1 MSEENKTDR
10 QSIKSQSSY
19 EEESRLRRKRLRRKT
34 TISYVVGLGMA
45 FGGLFLVMMLAIA
58 VYSWID
64 GKTGETDALL
74 QQTLGNAQAAGL
86 YTQEELDR
94 QGAEAALAPHLD
106 ELALARAQAENA
118 QALET
123 AVNNR
128 QEEILGEIRVQ
139 LADGQ
144 STLETLRPLYPDDVV
159 LVSGGKY
166 HFVPIRRDLAQ
177 HGYLQENLQV
187 LENGRFQYMENGQ
200 VVSHMGIDVSKYQ
213 GKIDWEK
220 VAADG
225 VEFVF
230 LRLGLRGY
238 ESGKLV
244 EDETF
249 QANIQGAL
257 AHGIKVGV
265 YFFSQ
270 AITVEEAIEEAN
282 FVLERIAPYKIECPV
297 VFDVE
302 KVNSSTAR
310 MNQLT
315 PQQRTDVT
323 IAFLDTIQAAGY
335 KPMFY
340 HNMETAL
347 LLLELDRLEGYERWF
362 AYYGEELYYPYAYG
376 VWQYTEKGR
385 VNGIGGEVDMNIAFK
400 MWE

>member
-1 MSEENKTDR
+1 MSEENKTDKR
-10 QSIKSQSSY
+10 EAKTLSSY
-19 EEESRLRRKRLRRKT
+19 DEENRQRRKRLRRKAT
-34 TISYVVGLGMA
+34 LSYVAGIAMA
-45 FGGLFLVMMLAIA
+45 FGGLFLVTLLAIV

-64 GKTGETDALL
+64 SKTGETDRLL
-74 QQTLGNAQAAGL
+74 QEAIGNAQMAQGNI
-86 YTQEELDR
+86 YTQAELD
-94 QGAEAALAPHLD
+94 QKVAEAV
-106 ELALARAQAENA
+106 ARAQAENE

-123 AVNNR
+123 ALNNQ

-144 STLETLRPLYPDDVV
+144 SALETLRPLYPDDVV

-166 HFVPIRRDLAQ
+166 HFVPIQRELAQ
-177 HGYLQENLQV
+177 HGYVQENLQV
-187 LENGRFQYMENGQ
+187 LENGRFQYLENGQ

-249 QANIQGAL
+249 QTNIQGAL

-270 AITVEEAIEEAN
+270 AVTEAEAVEEAN
-282 FVLERIAPYKIECPV
+282 FVLERIAPYQIDCPV

-302 KVNSSTAR
+302 KVGSSTAR

-315 PQQRTDVT
+315 PQERTNVT
-323 IAFLDTIQAAGY
+323 IAFLDTIEAAGY
-335 KPMFY
+335 KSMFY

-347 LLLELDRLEGYERWF
+347 LLLELERLENYDKWF
-362 AYYGEELYYPYAYG
+362 AYYGEDLYYPYAYG
-376 VWQYTEKGR
+376 VWQYSEKGSI
-385 VNGIGGEVDMNIAFK
+385 NGISGEVDMNIAFK
-400 MWE
+400 MWD

>member
-1 MSEENKTDR
+1 MSEENKTDKR
-10 QSIKSQSSY
+10 EAKTLSSY
-19 EEESRLRRKRLRRKT
+19 DEENRQRRKRLRRKAT
-34 TISYVVGLGMA
+34 LSYVAGIVMA
-45 FGGLFLVMMLAIA
+45 FGGLFLVTLLAIV

-64 GKTGETDALL
+64 SKTGETGRLL
-74 QQTLGNAQAAGL
+74 QEAIGNAQMAQGNI
-86 YTQEELDR
+86 YTQEELD
-94 QGAEAALAPHLD
+94 QKVAEAV
-106 ELALARAQAENA
+106 ARAQAENE

-123 AVNNR
+123 ALNNQ

-144 STLETLRPLYPDDVV
+144 SALETLRPLYPDDVV

-166 HFVPIRRDLAQ
+166 HFVPIQRELAQ
-177 HGYLQENLQV
+177 HGYVQENLQV
-187 LENGRFQYMENGQ
+187 LENGRFQYLENGQ

-249 QANIQGAL
+249 QTNIQGAL

-270 AITVEEAIEEAN
+270 AVTEAEAVEEAN
-282 FVLERIAPYKIECPV
+282 FVLERIAPYQIDCPV

-302 KVNSSTAR
+302 KVGSSTAR

-315 PQQRTDVT
+315 PQERTNVT
-323 IAFLDTIQAAGY
+323 IAFLDTIEAAGY
-335 KPMFY
+335 KSMFY

-347 LLLELDRLEGYERWF
+347 LLLELERLENYDKWF
-362 AYYGEELYYPYAYG
+362 AYYGEDLYYPYAYG
-376 VWQYTEKGR
+376 VWQYSEKGSI
-385 VNGIGGEVDMNIAFK
+385 NGISGEVDMNIAFK
-400 MWE
+400 MWD

>member
-1 MSEENKTDR
+1 MSEENKTDKR
-10 QSIKSQSSY
+10 DGRTLSSY
-19 EEESRLRRKRLRRKT
+19 DEENRQRRKRLRRKAT
-34 TISYVVGLGMA
+34 LSYVVGIVMA
-45 FGGLFLVMMLAIA
+45 FGGLFLVTLLAIM

-64 GKTGETDALL
+64 SKTGESERML
-74 QQTLGNAQAAGL
+74 QEAIGSAQMAQGNI
-86 YTQEELDR
+86 YTQEELD
-94 QGAEAALAPHLD
+94 QKVAEAVAQ
-106 ELALARAQAENA
+106 AQAENE
-118 QALET
+118 QTLET
-123 AVNNR
+123 ALHN
-128 QEEILGEIRVQ
+128 QEEEILGEIRVQ
-139 LADGQ
+139 LAEGQ
-144 STLETLRPLYPDDVV
+144 SALETLRPLYPDDVV

-166 HFVPIRRDLAQ
+166 HFVPIQRELAQ

-187 LENGRFQYMENGQ
+187 LENGRFQYLENGQ

-213 GKIDWEK
+213 GSIDWEK

-270 AITVEEAIEEAN
+270 AVTEAEAVEEAN
-282 FVLERIAPYKIECPV
+282 FVLERIAPYQIDCPV

-302 KVNSSTAR
+302 KVGSSTAR

-315 PQQRTDVT
+315 PQERTNVT
-323 IAFLDTIQAAGY
+323 IAFLDTIEAAGY
-335 KPMFY
+335 KSMFY

-347 LLLELDRLEGYERWF
+347 LLLELERLENYDKWF
-362 AYYGEELYYPYAYG
+362 AYYGEDLYYPYAYG
-376 VWQYTEKGR
+376 VWQYSEKGSI
-385 VNGIGGEVDMNIAFK
+385 NGIKGEVDMNIAFK
-400 MWE
+400 MWD

>member
-1 MSEENKTDR
+1 MSEENKTDKR
-10 QSIKSQSSY
+10 EAKTLSSY
-19 EEESRLRRKRLRRKT
+19 DEENRQRRKRLRRKAT
-34 TISYVVGLGMA
+34 LSYVAGIAMA
-45 FGGLFLVMMLAIA
+45 FGGLFLVTLLAIV

-64 GKTGETDALL
+64 SKTGETDRLL
-74 QQTLGNAQAAGL
+74 QEAIGNAQMAQGNI
-86 YTQEELDR
+86 YTQEELD
-94 QGAEAALAPHLD
+94 QKVAEAV
-106 ELALARAQAENA
+106 ARAQAENE

-123 AVNNR
+123 ALNNQ

-144 STLETLRPLYPDDVV
+144 SALETLRPLYPDDVV

-166 HFVPIRRDLAQ
+166 HFVPIQRELAQ
-177 HGYLQENLQV
+177 HGYVQENLQM
-187 LENGRFQYMENGQ
+187 LENGRFQYLENGQ

-249 QANIQGAL
+249 QTNIQGAL

-270 AITVEEAIEEAN
+270 AVTEAEAVEEAN
-282 FVLERIAPYKIECPV
+282 FVLERIAPYQIDCPV

-302 KVNSSTAR
+302 KVGSSTAR

-315 PQQRTDVT
+315 PQERTNVT
-323 IAFLDTIQAAGY
+323 IAFLDTIEAAGY
-335 KPMFY
+335 KSMFY

-347 LLLELDRLEGYERWF
+347 LLLELERLENYDKWF
-362 AYYGEELYYPYAYG
+362 AYYGEDLYYPYAYG
-376 VWQYTEKGR
+376 VWQYSEKGSI
-385 VNGIGGEVDMNIAFK
+385 NGISGEVDMNIAFK
-400 MWE
+400 MWD

>member
-1 MSEENKTDR
+1 MSEENKNK
-10 QSIKSQSSY
+10 QEAKSQSSY
-19 EEESRLRRKRLRRKT
+19 DEESRLRRKRLRRKT
-34 TISYVVGLGMA
+34 TISYFVGLAAA
-45 FGGLFLVMMLAIA
+45 FVGLFLIMMLAITA
-58 VYSWID
+58 YSWID
-64 GKTGETDALL
+64 SKTRETDDLL
-74 QQTLGNAQAAGL
+74 QETMGSAQMADGAIYTQADMDLKIAEAVALAQAEIDSAVSVG
-86 YTQEELDR
+86 QEEL
-94 QGAEAALAPHLD
+94 L
-106 ELALARAQAENA
+106 
-118 QALET
+118 
-123 AVNNR
+123 
-128 QEEILGEIRVQ
+128 EEIKDQ
-139 LADGQ
+139 LTESQ
-144 STLETLRPLYPDDVV
+144 SVLETLRPLYPDDVV
-159 LVSGGKY
+159 LISGGKY
-166 HFVPIRRDLAQ
+166 HFVPIREDLAQ
-177 HGYLQENLQV
+177 HGYIQENLQV

-270 AITVEEAIEEAN
+270 AITVEEAVEEAN
-282 FVLERIAPYKIECPV
+282 FVLERIAPYQIDCPV

-302 KVNSSTAR
+302 KVGDSSAR

-315 PQQRTDVT
+315 AQERTDVT
-323 IAFLDTIQAAGY
+323 IAFLDTIEAAGY
-335 KPMFY
+335 KSMFY

-347 LLLELDRLEGYERWF
+347 ILLELERLQNYDRWF

-376 VWQYTEKGR
+376 VWQYSEKGS
-385 VNGIGGEVDMNIAFK
+385 VAGIKGEVDMNIAFEL
-400 MWE
+400 WE

>member
-1 MSEENKTDR
+1 MSEENKTDKR
-10 QSIKSQSSY
+10 EAKTLSSY
-19 EEESRLRRKRLRRKT
+19 DEENRQRRKRLRRKAT
-34 TISYVVGLGMA
+34 LSYVAGIAMA
-45 FGGLFLVMMLAIA
+45 FGGLFLVTLLAIV

-64 GKTGETDALL
+64 SKTGETDRLL
-74 QQTLGNAQAAGL
+74 QEAIGNAQMAQGNI
-86 YTQEELDR
+86 YTQEELD
-94 QGAEAALAPHLD
+94 QKVAEAV
-106 ELALARAQAENA
+106 ARAQAENE

-123 AVNNR
+123 ALNNQ

-144 STLETLRPLYPDDVV
+144 SALETLRPLYPDDVV

-166 HFVPIRRDLAQ
+166 HFVPIQRELAQ
-177 HGYLQENLQV
+177 HGYVQENLQV
-187 LENGRFQYMENGQ
+187 LENGRFQYLENGQ

-249 QANIQGAL
+249 QTNIQGAL

-270 AITVEEAIEEAN
+270 AVTEAEAVEEAN
-282 FVLERIAPYKIECPV
+282 FVLERIAPYQIDCPV

-302 KVNSSTAR
+302 KVGSSTAR

-315 PQQRTDVT
+315 PQERTNVT
-323 IAFLDTIQAAGY
+323 IAFLDTIEAAGY
-335 KPMFY
+335 KSMFY
-340 HNMETAL
+340 HNMETVL
-347 LLLELDRLEGYERWF
+347 LLLELERLENYDKWF
-362 AYYGEELYYPYAYG
+362 AYYGEDLYYPYAYG
-376 VWQYTEKGR
+376 VWQYSEKGSI
-385 VNGIGGEVDMNIAFK
+385 NGISGEVDMNIAFK
-400 MWE
+400 MWD

>member
-1 MSEENKTDR
+1 MSEENKTDKR
-10 QSIKSQSSY
+10 EAKTLSSY
-19 EEESRLRRKRLRRKT
+19 DEENRQRRKRLRRKAT
-34 TISYVVGLGMA
+34 FSYVVGIVMA
-45 FGGLFLVMMLAIA
+45 FGGLFLVTLLAIV

-64 GKTGETDALL
+64 SKTGETDRLL
-74 QQTLGNAQAAGL
+74 QEAMGQAQMAQGNI
-86 YTQEELDR
+86 YTQEELDQR
-94 QGAEAALAPHLD
+94 VAEAV
-106 ELALARAQAENA
+106 ARTQAENE

-123 AVNNR
+123 ALNDR

-144 STLETLRPLYPDDVV
+144 SALETLRPLYPDDVV
-159 LVSGGKY
+159 LISGGKY
-166 HFVPIRRDLAQ
+166 HFVPIQRDLAQ
-177 HGYLQENLQV
+177 HGYVQENLQV
-187 LENGRFQYMENGQ
+187 LENGRFQYLENGQ

-249 QANIQGAL
+249 QTNIQGAL

-270 AITVEEAIEEAN
+270 AITEAEAVEEAN
-282 FVLERIAPYKIECPV
+282 FVLERIAPYQIDCPV

-302 KVNSSTAR
+302 KVGSSTAR

-315 PQQRTDVT
+315 PQERTNVT
-323 IAFLDTIQAAGY
+323 IAFLDTIEAAGY
-335 KPMFY
+335 KSMFY

-347 LLLELDRLEGYERWF
+347 LLLELERLEKYDKWF
-362 AYYGEELYYPYAYG
+362 AYYGEDLYYPYAYG
-376 VWQYTEKGR
+376 VWQYSEKGSI
-385 VNGIGGEVDMNIAFK
+385 NGISGEVDMNIAFK
-400 MWE
+400 MWD

>member
-1 MSEENKTDR
+1 MSEENKTDKR
-10 QSIKSQSSY
+10 EAKTLSSY
-19 EEESRLRRKRLRRKT
+19 DEENRQRRKRLRRKAT
-34 TISYVVGLGMA
+34 LSYVAGIAMA
-45 FGGLFLVMMLAIA
+45 FGGLFLVTLLAIV

-64 GKTGETDALL
+64 SKTGETDRLL
-74 QQTLGNAQAAGL
+74 QEAIGNAQMAQGNI
-86 YTQEELDR
+86 YTQEELD
-94 QGAEAALAPHLD
+94 QKVAEAV
-106 ELALARAQAENA
+106 ARAQAENE

-123 AVNNR
+123 ALNNQ

-144 STLETLRPLYPDDVV
+144 SALETLRPLYPDDVV

-166 HFVPIRRDLAQ
+166 HFVPIQRELAQ
-177 HGYLQENLQV
+177 HGYVQENLQV
-187 LENGRFQYMENGQ
+187 LENGRFQYLENGQ

-249 QANIQGAL
+249 QTNIQGAL

-270 AITVEEAIEEAN
+270 AVTEAEAVEEAN
-282 FVLERIAPYKIECPV
+282 FVLERIAPYQIDCPV

-302 KVNSSTAR
+302 KVGSSTAR

-315 PQQRTDVT
+315 PQERTNVT
-323 IAFLDTIQAAGY
+323 IAFSDTIEAAGY
-335 KPMFY
+335 KSMFY

-347 LLLELDRLEGYERWF
+347 LLLELERLENYDKWF
-362 AYYGEELYYPYAYG
+362 AYYGEDLYYPYAYG
-376 VWQYTEKGR
+376 VWQYSEKGSI
-385 VNGIGGEVDMNIAFK
+385 NGISGEVDMNIAFK
-400 MWE
+400 MWD

>member
-1 MSEENKTDR
+1 MSEENKTDKR
-10 QSIKSQSSY
+10 EAKTLSSY
-19 EEESRLRRKRLRRKT
+19 DEENRQRRKRLRRKAT
-34 TISYVVGLGMA
+34 LSYVAGIAMA
-45 FGGLFLVMMLAIA
+45 FGGLFLVTLLAIV

-64 GKTGETDALL
+64 SKTGETDRLL
-74 QQTLGNAQAAGL
+74 QEAIGNAQMAQGNI
-86 YTQEELDR
+86 YTQEELD
-94 QGAEAALAPHLD
+94 QKVAEAV
-106 ELALARAQAENA
+106 ARAQAENE

-123 AVNNR
+123 ALNNQ

-144 STLETLRPLYPDDVV
+144 SALETLRPLYPDDVV

-166 HFVPIRRDLAQ
+166 HFVPIQRELAQ
-177 HGYLQENLQV
+177 HGYVQENLQV
-187 LENGRFQYMENGQ
+187 LENGRFQYLENGQ

-249 QANIQGAL
+249 QTNIQGAL

-270 AITVEEAIEEAN
+270 AVTEAEAVEEAN
-282 FVLERIAPYKIECPV
+282 FVLERIAPYQIDCPV

-302 KVNSSTAR
+302 KVGSSTAR

-315 PQQRTDVT
+315 PQERTTVT
-323 IAFLDTIQAAGY
+323 IAFLDTIEAAGY
-335 KPMFY
+335 KSMFY

-347 LLLELDRLEGYERWF
+347 LLLELERLENYDKWF
-362 AYYGEELYYPYAYG
+362 AYYGEDLYYPYAYG
-376 VWQYTEKGR
+376 VWQYSEKGSI
-385 VNGIGGEVDMNIAFK
+385 NGISGEVDMNIAFK
-400 MWE
+400 MWD

>member
-1 MSEENKTDR
+1 MSEENKTDKR
-10 QSIKSQSSY
+10 EAKTLSSY
-19 EEESRLRRKRLRRKT
+19 DEENRQRRKRLRRKAT
-34 TISYVVGLGMA
+34 LSYVAGIAMA
-45 FGGLFLVMMLAIA
+45 FGGLFLVTLLAIV

-64 GKTGETDALL
+64 SKTGETDRLL
-74 QQTLGNAQAAGL
+74 QEAIGNAQMAQGNI
-86 YTQEELDR
+86 YTQEELD
-94 QGAEAALAPHLD
+94 QKVAEAV
-106 ELALARAQAENA
+106 ARAQAENE

-123 AVNNR
+123 ALNNQ

-144 STLETLRPLYPDDVV
+144 SALETLRPLYPDDVV

-166 HFVPIRRDLAQ
+166 HFVPIQRELAQ
-177 HGYLQENLQV
+177 HGYVQENLQV
-187 LENGRFQYMENGQ
+187 LENGRFQYLENGQ

-249 QANIQGAL
+249 QTNIQGAL

-270 AITVEEAIEEAN
+270 AVTEAEAVEEAN
-282 FVLERIAPYKIECPV
+282 FVLERIAPYQIDCHV

-302 KVNSSTAR
+302 KVGSSTAR

-315 PQQRTDVT
+315 PQERTNVT
-323 IAFLDTIQAAGY
+323 IAFLDTIEAAGY
-335 KPMFY
+335 KSMFY

-347 LLLELDRLEGYERWF
+347 LLLELERLENYDKWF
-362 AYYGEELYYPYAYG
+362 AYYGEDLYYPYAYG
-376 VWQYTEKGR
+376 VWQYSEKGSI
-385 VNGIGGEVDMNIAFK
+385 NGISGEVDMNIAFK
-400 MWE
+400 MWD

>member
-1 MSEENKTDR
+1 MSEENKTDKR
-10 QSIKSQSSY
+10 EGKTLSSY
-19 EEESRLRRKRLRRKT
+19 DEENRQRRKRLRRKAT
-34 TISYVVGLGMA
+34 LSYVVGIAMA
-45 FGGLFLVMMLAIA
+45 FGGLFLVTLLAIV

-64 GKTGETDALL
+64 SKTGETDRLL
-74 QQTLGNAQAAGL
+74 QEAIGNAQMAQGNI
-86 YTQEELDR
+86 YTQEELDQR
-94 QGAEAALAPHLD
+94 VAEAVAQ
-106 ELALARAQAENA
+106 AQAENE
-118 QALET
+118 QTLET
-123 AVNNR
+123 ALHNQ

-144 STLETLRPLYPDDVV
+144 SALETLRPLYPDDVV
-159 LVSGGKY
+159 LVSGGRY
-166 HFVPIRRDLAQ
+166 HFVPIQRELAQ
-177 HGYLQENLQV
+177 HGYVQENLQV
-187 LENGRFQYMENGQ
+187 LENGRFQYLENGQ

-213 GKIDWEK
+213 GNIDWEK

-249 QANIQGAL
+249 QTNIQGAL

-265 YFFSQ
+265 YFFTQ
-270 AITVEEAIEEAN
+270 AITVEEAVEEAN
-282 FVLERIAPYKIECPV
+282 FVLERIAPYQIDCPV

-302 KVNSSTAR
+302 KVGSSTAR

-315 PQQRTDVT
+315 PQERTDVT
-323 IAFLDTIQAAGY
+323 IAFLDTIEAAGY
-335 KPMFY
+335 KAMFY

-347 LLLELDRLEGYERWF
+347 LLLELERLENYDKWF

-376 VWQYTEKGR
+376 VWQYSEKGSI
-385 VNGIGGEVDMNIAFK
+385 NGISGEVDMNIAFK
-400 MWE
+400 LWD

>member
-1 MSEENKTDR
+1 MSEENRTDKKEAKTLSFYEDENR
-10 QSIKSQSSY
+10 Q
-19 EEESRLRRKRLRRKT
+19 RRKRLRRKAT
-34 TISYVVGLGMA
+34 LSYVVGIVVA
-45 FGGLFLVMMLAIA
+45 FGGLFLVTLLAIL

-64 GKTGETDALL
+64 SKTGETERMM
-74 QQTLGNAQAAGL
+74 QEVMGNAQVAGQNI
-86 YTQEELDR
+86 YTQEELDQR
-94 QGAEAALAPHLD
+94 VAEAV
-106 ELALARAQAENA
+106 ARAQAENE
-118 QALET
+118 QTLET
-123 AVNNR
+123 ALDNQ
-128 QEEILGEIRVQ
+128 QEEILGDIRLQ

-144 STLETLRPLYPDDVV
+144 SVLETLRPLYPDDVV
-159 LVSGGKY
+159 LISGGKY
-166 HFVPIRRDLAQ
+166 HFVPIQKELAQ
-177 HGYLQENLQV
+177 HNYVQENLQV
-187 LENGRFQYMENGQ
+187 LENGRFQYVEDGQ

-213 GKIDWEK
+213 GSIDWEK

-230 LRLGLRGY
+230 LRLGIRGY

-265 YFFSQ
+265 YFFTQ
-270 AITVEEAIEEAN
+270 AITEEEAIEEAN
-282 FVLERIAPYKIECPV
+282 FVLERIAPYQIDCPV

-302 KVNSSTAR
+302 RVGSSTAR

-315 PQQRTDVT
+315 PQERTDVT

-335 KPMFY
+335 KAMFY

-347 LLLELDRLEGYERWF
+347 LLLELERLENYDKWF
-362 AYYGEELYYPYAYG
+362 AYYGEDMYYPYAYG
-376 VWQYTEKGR
+376 VWQYSEKGS
-385 VNGIGGEVDMNIAFK
+385 VGGISGEVDMNIAFK

>member
-1 MSEENKTDR
+1 MSEENKTDKQEAKTR
-10 QSIKSQSSY
+10 SSY
-19 EEESRLRRKRLRRKT
+19 EEENRQRRKRLRRKAT
-34 TISYVVGLGMA
+34 LSYVVGIAMA
-45 FGGLFLVMMLAIA
+45 FGGLFVVTLLAIL

-64 GKTGETDALL
+64 SKTGETDRLL
-74 QQTLGNAQAAGL
+74 QEAMGSAQMAQGNI
-86 YTQEELDR
+86 YTQEELDQR
-94 QGAEAALAPHLD
+94 VAEAV
-106 ELALARAQAENA
+106 ARAQAENE
-118 QALET
+118 QTVET
-123 AVNNR
+123 ALHNQ

-144 STLETLRPLYPDDVV
+144 SVLETLRPLYPDDVV

-166 HFVPIRRDLAQ
+166 HFVPIQRELAQ
-177 HGYLQENLQV
+177 HGYVQENLQV
-187 LENGRFQYMENGQ
+187 LENGRFQYLENGQ

-265 YFFSQ
+265 YFFTQ
-270 AITVEEAIEEAN
+270 AITEEEAIEEAN
-282 FVLERIAPYKIECPV
+282 FVLERIAPYQIDCPV

-302 KVNSSTAR
+302 KVGSSSAR

-315 PQQRTDVT
+315 PQERTNVT

-335 KPMFY
+335 KAMFY

-347 LLLELDRLEGYERWF
+347 LLLELERLENYDKWF

-376 VWQYTEKGR
+376 VWQYSEKG
-385 VNGIGGEVDMNIAFK
+385 NISGISGEVDMNIAFK
-400 MWE
+400 MWD

>member
-1 MSEENKTDR
+1 MSEENKTDKREAKTLSSHDEENR
-10 QSIKSQSSY
+10 Q
-19 EEESRLRRKRLRRKT
+19 RRKRLRRKAT
-34 TISYVVGLGMA
+34 LSYVAGIAMA
-45 FGGLFLVMMLAIA
+45 FGGLFLVTLLAIV

-64 GKTGETDALL
+64 SKTGETDRLL
-74 QQTLGNAQAAGL
+74 QEAIGNAQMAQGNI
-86 YTQEELDR
+86 YTQEELD
-94 QGAEAALAPHLD
+94 QKVAEAV
-106 ELALARAQAENA
+106 ARAQAENE

-123 AVNNR
+123 ALNNQ

-144 STLETLRPLYPDDVV
+144 SALETLRPLYPDDVV

-166 HFVPIRRDLAQ
+166 HFVPIQRELAQ
-177 HGYLQENLQV
+177 HGYVQENLQV
-187 LENGRFQYMENGQ
+187 LENGRFQYLENGQ

-249 QANIQGAL
+249 QTNIQGAL

-270 AITVEEAIEEAN
+270 AVTEAEAVEEAN
-282 FVLERIAPYKIECPV
+282 FVLERIAPYQIDCPV

-302 KVNSSTAR
+302 KVGSSTAR

-315 PQQRTDVT
+315 PQERTNVT
-323 IAFLDTIQAAGY
+323 IAFLDTIEAAGY
-335 KPMFY
+335 KSMFY

-347 LLLELDRLEGYERWF
+347 LLLELERLENYDKWF
-362 AYYGEELYYPYAYG
+362 AYYGEDLYYPYAYG
-376 VWQYTEKGR
+376 VWQYSEKGSI
-385 VNGIGGEVDMNIAFK
+385 NGISGEVDMNIAFK
-400 MWE
+400 MWD

>member
-1 MSEENKTDR
+1 MSEENKTDKR
-10 QSIKSQSSY
+10 DGRTLSSY
-19 EEESRLRRKRLRRKT
+19 DEENRQRRKRLRRKAT
-34 TISYVVGLGMA
+34 LSYVVGIAMA
-45 FGGLFLVMMLAIA
+45 FGGLFLVTLLAIM

-64 GKTGETDALL
+64 SKTGESERML
-74 QQTLGNAQAAGL
+74 QEAIGSAQMAQGNI
-86 YTQEELDR
+86 YTQEELD
-94 QGAEAALAPHLD
+94 QKVAEAVAQ
-106 ELALARAQAENA
+106 AQAENE
-118 QALET
+118 QTLET
-123 AVNNR
+123 ALHN
-128 QEEILGEIRVQ
+128 QEEEILGEIRVQ
-139 LADGQ
+139 LAEGQ
-144 STLETLRPLYPDDVV
+144 SALETLRPLYPDDVV

-166 HFVPIRRDLAQ
+166 HFVPIQRELAQ

-187 LENGRFQYMENGQ
+187 LENGRFQYLENGQ

-213 GKIDWEK
+213 GSIDWEK

-270 AITVEEAIEEAN
+270 AVTEAEAVEEAN
-282 FVLERIAPYKIECPV
+282 FVLERIAPYQIDCPV

-302 KVNSSTAR
+302 KVGSSTAR

-315 PQQRTDVT
+315 PQERTNVT
-323 IAFLDTIQAAGY
+323 IAFLDTIEAAGY
-335 KPMFY
+335 KSMFY

-347 LLLELDRLEGYERWF
+347 LLLELERLENYDKWF
-362 AYYGEELYYPYAYG
+362 AYYGEDLYYPYAYG
-376 VWQYTEKGR
+376 VWQYSEKGS
-385 VNGIGGEVDMNIAFK
+385 VNGISGEVDMNIAFR
-400 MWE
+400 MWD

>member
-1 MSEENKTDR
+1 MSEENKTDKR
-10 QSIKSQSSY
+10 DGRTLSSY
-19 EEESRLRRKRLRRKT
+19 DEENRQRRKRLRRKAT
-34 TISYVVGLGMA
+34 LSYVVGIAMA
-45 FGGLFLVMMLAIA
+45 FGGLFLVTLLAIM

-64 GKTGETDALL
+64 SKTGESERML
-74 QQTLGNAQAAGL
+74 QEAIGSAQMAQGNI
-86 YTQEELDR
+86 YTQEELD
-94 QGAEAALAPHLD
+94 QKVAEAVAQ
-106 ELALARAQAENA
+106 AQAENE
-118 QALET
+118 QTLET
-123 AVNNR
+123 ALHN
-128 QEEILGEIRVQ
+128 QEEEILGEIRVQ
-139 LADGQ
+139 LAEGQ
-144 STLETLRPLYPDDVV
+144 SALETLRPLFPCDVV

-166 HFVPIRRDLAQ
+166 HFVPIQRELAQ

-187 LENGRFQYMENGQ
+187 LENGRFQYLENGQ

-213 GKIDWEK
+213 GSIDWEK

-270 AITVEEAIEEAN
+270 AVTEAEAVEEAN
-282 FVLERIAPYKIECPV
+282 FVLERIAPYQIDCPV

-302 KVNSSTAR
+302 KVGSSTAR

-315 PQQRTDVT
+315 PQERTNVT
-323 IAFLDTIQAAGY
+323 IAFLDTIEAAGY
-335 KPMFY
+335 KSMFY

-347 LLLELDRLEGYERWF
+347 LLLELERLENYDKWF
-362 AYYGEELYYPYAYG
+362 AYYGEDLYYPYAYG
-376 VWQYTEKGR
+376 VWQYSEKGS
-385 VNGIGGEVDMNIAFK
+385 VNGISGEVDMNIAFR
-400 MWE
+400 MWD